1 MNRRAFVS
9 MTAASA
15 AAVYGANERV
25 RAGLIGCGGRG
36 NYVANF
42 MRQAPNTEYIAFCD
56 VYRTNAERARKNLG
70 NGQGEIHG
78 DFRKLLENK
87 DLDAVLIATPD
98 HWHAIPSIEALQAGK
113 HVYCEKPLAHN
124 IREQQAIVKAAQ
136 SAKSLFLT
144 GTQQRSASHYQELQ
158 KMVAEGL
165 IGDVRYVKIWNAVN
179 ARLRPII
186 PRSADAGAKPDD
198 LDWDFYCGPAPLVP
212 YERARFLG
220 TYRWFFDYSG
230 GFITDYGTHR
240 FDTVHQIMGADM
252 PNSVTAISQ
261 RYGLQGVG
269 EIPDVLQV
277 TYEYP
282 GFVLNYEAIMMNG
295 QGAPGRTPGHKYY
308 NMRGDTDRPH
318 GEAYYGS
325 KGTIFCD
332 RIGYEVYFESGSQ
345 VPIRKN
351 TTDATS
357 LHAQHF
363 IACIRGTEKQRSSA
377 MTGHRATIVSH
388 LGNLAVKIG
397 KKIQWDGETE
407 RIAGEKEKILGR
419 DWRAPWGKWFA

>member
-1 MNRRAFVS
+1 MDRRNFLAVS
-9 MTAASA
+9 AASA

-25 RAGLIGCGGRG
+25 RVGLIGCGGRG
-36 NYVANF
+36 QYVGNF
-42 MRQAPNTEYIAFCD
+42 MRQAPNTDFVAFCD
-56 VYRTNAERARKNLG
+56 VYKTNAEKARASMG
-70 NGQGEIHG
+70 PSGQVYT

-87 DLDAVLIATPD
+87 DIDAVLIGTPD
-98 HWHAIPSIEALQAGK
+98 HWHAITSIEALRAGK
-113 HVYCEKPLAHN
+113 HVYCEKPLGHN
-124 IREQQAIVKAAQ
+124 IREQQAMVKAV
-136 SAKSLFLT
+136 STAKTLFLT
-144 GTQQRSASHYQELQ
+144 GTQQRSATHYQEVQ

-179 ARLRPII
+179 SNLRPII
-186 PRSADAGAKPDD
+186 PRGLDNTTKPDD

-212 YERARFLG
+212 YDRARFLG

-240 FDTVHQIMGADM
+240 FDTVHQIMGSDIPKTVSAVS
-252 PNSVTAISQ
+252 N

-295 QGAPGRTPGHKYY
+295 QGAPGRSPGHRYY
-308 NMRGDTDRPH
+308 NMSGETNRPH
-318 GEAYYGS
+318 GEAYYGN

-332 RIGYEVYFESGSQ
+332 RIGYEVYFESGKEPP
-345 VPIRKN
+345 VRKN

-357 LHAQHF
+357 VHAQHF
-363 IACIRGTEKQRSSA
+363 VGCIRGIEKQRSTVL
-377 MTGHRATIVSH
+377 TGHRATIVSH
-388 LGNLAVKIG
+388 LGNLAVKLG
-397 KKIQWDGETE
+397 KKIHWDGATE
-407 RIAGEKEKILGR
+407 RITGESAKILGR
-419 DWRAPWGKWFA
+419 DWRAPWGKWFV